1 MNHSWVEA
9 LMWQPNTA
17 SYVQSLMNA
26 FTLPTLNPVK
36 SEQDNDR
43 QCILNAI

>member
-1 MNHSWVEA
+1 
-9 LMWQPNTA
+9 
-17 SYVQSLMNA
+17 MNA

-36 SEQDNDR
+36 SEQDKDT